1 MKPHTALN
9 MYLYTKIVRYRL
21 PYFALARF
29 SLDNEPFLHPFTE
42 ISSAFFF
49 CSFIFTNNSNAIRI
63 AYDYDSVGDIFVCTL
78 HEQTTASVYN
88 NKFSFSSNDTQM
100 RIFNIPTRTHTLTH
114 MYIAYDDLSF
124 FMKMSKF
131 ISEKFMTCI
140 NMKTLKL
147 RSEWKGDQERERKE
161 GEEKNN

>member
-63 AYDYDSVGDIFVCTL
+63 AYTVVSVGDIFVCTL
-78 HEQTTASVYN
+78 HEQMTASVYN
-88 NKFSFSSNDTQM
+88 NKFSFSSNDTQIVQLNAAAM
-100 RIFNIPTRTHTLTH
+100 HIFNIPTRTHTLTH

-147 RSEWKGDQERERKE
+147 RSE
-161 GEEKNN
+161 

>member
-63 AYDYDSVGDIFVCTL
+63 AYTVVSVGDIFVCTL
-78 HEQTTASVYN
+78 HEQMTASVYN
-88 NKFSFSSNDTQM
+88 NKFSFSSNDTQIVQLNTA
-100 RIFNIPTRTHTLTH
+100 RLCTSSTYPHAHTLTH
-114 MYIAYDDLSF
+114 VLRM
-124 FMKMSKF
+124 M
-131 ISEKFMTCI
+131 ISLF
-140 NMKTLKL
+140 L
-147 RSEWKGDQERERKE
+147 WKWVNLFQ
-161 GEEKNN
+161 KNSWPASIWKHSN